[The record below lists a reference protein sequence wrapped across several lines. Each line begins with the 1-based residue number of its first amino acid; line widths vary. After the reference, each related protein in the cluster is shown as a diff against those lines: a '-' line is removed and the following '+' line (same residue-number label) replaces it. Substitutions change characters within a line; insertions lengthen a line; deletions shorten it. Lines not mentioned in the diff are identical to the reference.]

1 MRWRFTAFLSLVLLV
16 VVSWSLPRPALGRI
30 HAAIVVDHATG
41 AVLYA
46 RRADRP
52 VYPASL
58 TKLMTLYL
66 TFEALRE
73 GRLRLDQRLPV
84 SRRAARQPPSRL
96 GLRPGERIRLRDAI
110 LALTV
115 KSANDVAVVLA
126 EALAG
131 SERAFA
137 RRMTARARALGMRN
151 TRFRNAS
158 GLPHRAQKTTARD
171 MALLARRLLE
181 DFPEYYRF
189 FGKRSFRFRGRVYRN
204 HNRLLGRYAGVDGLK
219 TGYIRA
225 SGYNLVASARRDGRR
240 VIAVVIGGRT
250 ARARDREMRRLLDLG
265 FRRARL
271 LAVAARV
278 APRPAA
284 TTLAAASAPRP
295 PAMPVPAARA
305 LAMGGDGP
313 SATAGLPAAVPRPR
327 PVAALLTPRPRPP
340 RAQGQGAGVRAV
352 AGTSPP
358 RQRAGRALRVAGARP
373 GPYGVQVG
381 AFLRPDQAY
390 EAARRAMRLAPELLL
405 TGDIAVSPR
414 TGRRRVFYR
423 ARVVGFD
430 RRTAEAACRLLES
443 QRNDCLVVRLE
454 PPVSVAQR

>member
-1 MRWRFTAFLSLVLLV
+1 M
-16 VVSWSLPRPALGRI
+16 GRI
-30 HAAIVVDHATG
+30 VGRLLSAALLWVVASLAAPAVQARVHAAIVVDDATG

-46 RRADRP
+46 RRADRAI
-52 VYPASL
+52 YPASL

-73 GRLRLDQRLPV
+73 GRLRLDQKLPV
-84 SRRAARQPPSRL
+84 SRRAARQPASRL
-96 GLRPGERIRLRDAI
+96 GLRAGDRIRVRDAI

-137 RRMTARARALGMRN
+137 RRMTEKARALGLTR

-158 GLPHRAQKTTARD
+158 GLPHRAQTTTARD
-171 MALLARRLLE
+171 MARLARRLVH

-189 FGKRSFRFRGRVYRN
+189 FSQRSFRFRGRVYRST
-204 HNRLLGRYAGVDGLK
+204 NRLLGRYAGVDGLK

-225 SGYNLVASARRDGRR
+225 SGYNLVASAVRDGRR
-240 VIAVVIGGRT
+240 IVAVVIGGRT

-271 LAVAARV
+271 LAVAARTTPRPDRSAAPTTAV
-278 APRPAA
+278 AAEGTRTVPAGVRPPAPRPV
-284 TTLAAASAPRP
+284 T
-295 PAMPVPAARA
+295 VA
-305 LAMGGDGP
+305 LAP
-313 SATAGLPAAVPRPR
+313 PRPR
-327 PVAALLTPRPRPP
+327 PVAAPP
-340 RAQGQGAGVRAV
+340 RTVGRRGMVVGARGD
-352 AGTSPP
+352 
-358 RQRAGRALRVAGARP
+358 GRARP

-390 EAARRAMRLAPELLL
+390 EAARRAMRLAPGLLL
-405 TGDIAVSPR
+405 TGDIDVSPR
-414 TGRRRVFYR
+414 NGRRRTFYR

-430 RRTAEAACRLLES
+430 RRTAEAACRMLES
-443 QRNDCLVVRLE
+443 RRNDCLVIRVE
-454 PPVSVAQR
+454 PSLSVAQR